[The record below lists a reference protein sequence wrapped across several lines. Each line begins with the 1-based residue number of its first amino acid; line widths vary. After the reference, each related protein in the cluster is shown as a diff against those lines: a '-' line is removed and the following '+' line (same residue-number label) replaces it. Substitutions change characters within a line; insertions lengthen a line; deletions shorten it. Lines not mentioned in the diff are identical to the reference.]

1 MSCLENEK
9 GHTEISFF
17 NRQIIR
23 SAESMVDITVAAAGP
38 KTPSLN
44 NTTNMRLKNTFAI
57 PDRVSAKNG

>member
-1 MSCLENEK
+1 MEKENT
-9 GHTEISFF
+9 GISFF

-23 SAESMVDITVAAAGP
+23 SADSIVDITVAAATP

-44 NTTNMRLKNTFAI
+44 NTTNIRLKKTFAI